1 MKSVA
6 YSIKD
11 LRIKNKLSQK
21 RFGHKIGISGKTVSA
36 YETGKCTP
44 PLKILERI
52 SQAYSVSITTFTV
65 RNDELLIEKIKRLQ
79 EDINEISRVIS
90 LYPIS

>member
-6 YSIKD
+6 HSIKD
-11 LRIKNKLSQK
+11 LRIKTKLSQK
-21 RFGHKIGISGKTVSA
+21 RFGYKIGISGKTISA

-44 PLKILERI
+44 PLKVLEKI
-52 SQAYSVSITTFTV
+52 SHTYKISISTFTV
-65 RNDELLIEKIKRLQ
+65 SSDELLIEKIKRLQ
-79 EDINEISRVIS
+79 EDINEISKVMS